1 MVMIMV
7 RKILDFNDDG
17 IVDKED
23 IKHLLLRYEI
33 ILVGGLLLTILP
45 LLKLAGVLTLD
56 SDWFWILAGVVI
68 SAEAILEI
76 LQTKKKGRNENEERN
91 ER

>member
-1 MVMIMV
+1 MVMRMV
-7 RKILDFNDDG
+7 KQILDFNDDG
-17 IVDKED
+17 KIDKED
-23 IKHLLLRYEI
+23 IKHLLIRYEI

-68 SAEAILEI
+68 SAEAVLEI
-76 LQTKKKGRNENEERN
+76 LQTKRKGE
-91 ER
+91 

>member
-1 MVMIMV
+1 MVIKMV

-17 IVDKED
+17 KIDKED

-45 LLKLAGVLTLD
+45 LLKLAGILRLD

-76 LQTKKKGRNENEERN
+76 LQTKKKVNKNE
-91 ER
+91 

>member
-1 MVMIMV
+1 MEMKMASQT
-7 RKILDFNDDG
+7 LDFNEDG
-17 IVDKED
+17 KIDKDD

-45 LLKLAGVLTLD
+45 LLKLAGILTLD

-76 LQTKKKGRNENEERN
+76 LQTKKKGE
-91 ER
+91 

>member
-1 MVMIMV
+1 MVIKMV
-7 RKILDFNDDG
+7 RQILDFNNDG
-17 IVDKED
+17 KIDKED

-45 LLKLAGVLTLD
+45 LLKLAGILRLD

-68 SAEAILEI
+68 SAEAVLEI
-76 LQTKKKGRNENEERN
+76 LQTKKKVNKNE
-91 ER
+91 

>member
-1 MVMIMV
+1 MVIKMV
-7 RKILDFNDDG
+7 RQILDFNDDG
-17 IVDKED
+17 KIDKED

-68 SAEAILEI
+68 SAEAVLEI
-76 LQTKKKGRNENEERN
+76 LQTKKKVNKNE
-91 ER
+91 

>member
-1 MVMIMV
+1 MVMKMV
-7 RKILDFNDDG
+7 RQILDFNDDG
-17 IVDKED
+17 KIDKED

-56 SDWFWILAGVVI
+56 SDWFWILGGVVI
-68 SAEAILEI
+68 SAEAVLEI
-76 LQTKKKGRNENEERN
+76 LQTKRKGE
-91 ER
+91 

>member
-1 MVMIMV
+1 MVMKMV
-7 RKILDFNDDG
+7 RKILDLNDDG
-17 IVDKED
+17 EVNLSDV
-23 IKHLLLRYEI
+23 KHLRLRYEI

-45 LLKLAGVLTLD
+45 MLKLAGILTLD

-76 LQTKKKGRNENEERN
+76 LQTKKKR
-91 ER
+91 

>member
-1 MVMIMV
+1 MVIIMV
-7 RKILDFNDDG
+7 KKILDLNEDGQVNFDDF
-17 IVDKED
+17 
-23 IKHLLLRYEI
+23 KHLMLRYEI

-68 SAEAILEI
+68 SAEAVLEI
-76 LQTKKKGRNENEERN
+76 LKTKKEKNR
-91 ER
+91 